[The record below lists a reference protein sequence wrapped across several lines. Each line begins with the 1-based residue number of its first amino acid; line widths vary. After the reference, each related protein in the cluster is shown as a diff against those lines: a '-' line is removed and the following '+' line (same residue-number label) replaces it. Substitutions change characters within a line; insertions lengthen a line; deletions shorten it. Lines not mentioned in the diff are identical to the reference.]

1 MYLCDKPIVFVSKKH
16 IKHWYYCGGVNIT
29 FPSENEVH
37 ETRIEARS
45 VSDRWG
51 KYQYVATELAT
62 DMVVSVGDVKF
73 YLHKFPL
80 LSRSSLLQKL
90 VANNT
95 DEPEIDI
102 QDIPGGPAAFEIC
115 AKFCY
120 GMVATLNAY
129 NVVPTRCA
137 AEYLEMYEAVD
148 KGNLVYKIDVFLT
161 SSIFRS
167 WKDSIIALQ
176 TTKSF
181 LPLSEELKIVSHCL
195 DSIAGRAS
203 TDPSQVDWSYTYD
216 RNKNEINGLRKQ
228 LTVPRDWWVEDLC
241 ELHIDLYK
249 RVILTIRAKEKMAAN
264 IIGESLKAYTMKRVP
279 FFAKK
284 GNDVTKYS
292 YVVETIISLLPTEKN
307 CVSCGFLFKLLQA
320 AIIFECGNTGRAEL
334 MRRIAGQLDEASV
347 GDLMIWSSNGDTAS
361 VCDVDV
367 VCELVELFVMHEHGA
382 GTGGCD
388 EFDDDIMCKDFN
400 DPDGSKGKVG
410 RLVDGY
416 LAEAARDSTLPLSKF
431 VGLAEMV
438 SGFPR
443 ASHDGIYRAVDMYL
457 KEHPSLTKSEK
468 KQICRLMDCK
478 KLSAVACAHAVQNER
493 LPLRVVVQVL
503 FFEQARAAAGSTP
516 DLSGPVK
523 SLLPR
528 GSYGSSATTTTS
540 DEDWDGDRTSGEL
553 KGELASLSLG
563 NNKGG
568 VDNADKVTAK
578 KVKKMFSRMWSNKER
593 QVETSES
600 DTSMSTSGEIKDA
613 PVVVRVIGRKT
624 THQTPPEKLLE
635 AK

>member
-1 MYLCDKPIVFVSKKH
+1 MKFMKLGSKPDQFQTDVE
-16 IKHWYYCGGVNIT
+16 NI
-29 FPSENEVH
+29 
-37 ETRIEARS
+37 R
-45 VSDRWG
+45 
-51 KYQYVATELAT
+51 YVATELAT
-62 DMVVSVGDVKF
+62 DIVISVGDVKF
-73 YLHKFPL
+73 YVHKFPL
-80 LSRSSLLQKL
+80 LSKSSLLQKL
-90 VANNT
+90 VANNN
-95 DEPEIDI
+95 DESEIDI
-102 QDIPGGPAAFEIC
+102 QDIPGGPEAFEIC

-129 NVVPTRCA
+129 NVVSVRCA

-148 KGNLVYKIDVFLT
+148 KGNLIYKIDVFLT

-167 WKDSIIALQ
+167 WKDSIIVLQ
-176 TTKSF
+176 TTKAF
-181 LPLSEELKIVSHCL
+181 LPWSEELKIVSQCL

-203 TDPSQVDWSYTYD
+203 TDPSRVDWSYTYD
-216 RNKNEINGLRKQ
+216 RSKTEINGLRKQ

-249 RVILTIRAKEKMAAN
+249 RVILTIRTKEKMSEN
-264 IIGESLKAYTMKRVP
+264 IIGQSLKAYTLKRVP
-279 FFAKK
+279 FFTTK
-284 GNDVTKYS
+284 GNNVTKYS
-292 YVVETIISLLPTEKN
+292 NVVETIISLLPTEKN
-307 CVSCGFLFKLLQA
+307 CVSCGFLLKLLQA
-320 AIIFECGNTGRAEL
+320 AIIYECGEPGRAKL
-334 MRRIAGQLDEASV
+334 LRRIAGQLEKASV
-347 GDLMIWSSNGDTAS
+347 GDLMIRSSNGDTTS

-367 VCELVELFVMHEHGA
+367 VRELVERFVMREQCA
-382 GTGGCD
+382 GTDGSNKFVD
-388 EFDDDIMCKDFN
+388 EIMCKDFS
-400 DPDGSKGKVG
+400 DADGSKGKVG

-431 VGLAEMV
+431 VGLAQMV

-443 ASHDGIYRAVDMYL
+443 VSHDGIYRAVDMYL

-478 KLSAVACAHAVQNER
+478 KLSSVACAHVVQNER

-503 FFEQARAAAGSTP
+503 FFEQARAAGSSTP
-516 DLSGPVK
+516 DLPGPVR

-540 DEDWDGDRTSGEL
+540 EEDWTSEELQGEL
-553 KGELASLSLG
+553 SSLRLG

-578 KVKKMFSRMWSNKER
+578 KVKRVFSRMWSNKER
-593 QVETSES
+593 RGETSES
-600 DTSMSTSGEIKDA
+600 DTSASTSGEIKDA
-613 PVVVRVIGRKT
+613 AVVVNVKT
-624 THQTPPEKLLE
+624 TNRTQKKLLE